1 MPTPKKPLSARQ
13 VPSPRQPLT
22 LPPGISPH
30 IREFFDK
37 MLVVAK
43 DHRTTQLVDY
53 LCDLREEML
62 WVADELIA
70 LDFDA
75 YDFLIGLDAHD
86 DDGGDGGSDDD
97 DADEGDAPGPE
108 SVH

>member
-1 MPTPKKPLSARQ
+1 MPTPKNPLSPQQA
-13 VPSPRQPLT
+13 PSPRQPLT

-62 WVADELIA
+62 WVADELVA

-75 YDFLIGLDAHD
+75 YDFLIGLDEQD
-86 DDGGDGGSDDD
+86 DKGDDRSDDD
-97 DADEGDAPGPE
+97 DADDGDAPGPE